1 MIQVD
6 ADILLIDEVLAVGDI
21 SFQHKCHEAL
31 DDIRKRGRTI
41 LFVTHDMPTIE
52 VKCDRALLLD
62 HGEMVVQ
69 GDPQLVSRQ
78 YDSLNFSRQADVK
91 GDDTLRRG
99 DGSAEVLDAWAEDE
113 HGQRSATIE
122 RGRPCV
128 LRVTAELKRDAEDPI
143 VGLTIGTEHVP
154 HLFRT
159 TTDSNGPTGSF
170 SAGERLEL
178 IVELQLPVAPG
189 RYSLS
194 PFVSD
199 SGGGRPFKDQ
209 RQGLASITITGNRAD
224 QSLIALDHH
233 VRLERG
239 AAVR

>member
-62 HGEMVVQ
+62 HGEPVVQ

-99 DGSAEVLDAWAEDE
+99 DGSAEVLDAWVEDE
-113 HGQRSATIE
+113 HGLRTATVE
-122 RGRPCV
+122 RGRPCT
-128 LRVTAELKRDAEDPI
+128 LRVSAQLRRDVDDPI
-143 VGLTIGTEHVP
+143 LGITLGTEHVP
-154 HLFRT
+154 HLFTT
-159 TTDSNGPTGSF
+159 TTDVNGPTGSF
-170 SAGERLEL
+170 PDGERLDLVVDLEL
-178 IVELQLPVAPG
+178 TMAPG

-194 PFVSD
+194 PFVAD
-199 SGGGRPFKDQ
+199 SKGGRPLMDQ
-209 RQGLASITITGNRAD
+209 RESLSSITVTGTRAN
-224 QSLIALDHH
+224 QSLIGLEHT